1 MTKFLIADDHSI
13 IRFGLKQI
21 ISTSFIPSSV
31 KEASSFD
38 EVVELV
44 ERNPFDLLVLD
55 INLPGGTHLG
65 MLETIR
71 LRQPALKILVFS
83 GFDEK
88 VYAVKYLQAGAD
100 GYLEKSTS
108 NVEIK
113 NAISTILRNEKYM
126 SPATRQQ
133 WLYRHGGQPPENPL
147 TALSARETDVLNFL
161 LQGHPVAKIAEM
173 LSLHV
178 STVSTYK
185 TRIYTK
191 LEVQNLV
198 ELLQKVELYKA
209 G

>member
-1 MTKFLIADDHSI
+1 MTNFLIADDHNI

-21 ISTSFIPSSV
+21 ISTSFIPSTV
-31 KEASSFD
+31 KEAASFD
-38 EVVELV
+38 EVVGLLEQ
-44 ERNPFDLLVLD
+44 RPFDLLILD
-55 INLPGGTHLG
+55 INLPGGTHLA
-65 MLETIR
+65 MLDAVR
-71 LRQPALKILVFS
+71 LRQPAIKILIFS
-83 GFDEK
+83 ASDEK

-133 WLYRHGGQPPENPL
+133 WLYRNSGQPRENPL
-147 TALSARETDVLNFL
+147 SSLSARETDVLNFL
-161 LQGHPVAKIAEM
+161 LQGHPVAKIADM

-185 TRIYTK
+185 TRIYSK

-198 ELLQKVELYKA
+198 ELLQKVELYKNN
-209 G
+209 